1 MNAVKALAFA
11 TVALFANPMFGSA
24 AQAIEIGQ
32 KAPNFILKGADG
44 KGYELNQTLAAN
56 KLTVVNFW
64 ATWCTPCMVEMPQF
78 AKQYAVFKQNGAA
91 LLAVNSAEKEAVV
104 TGYAARAKLPFP
116 VIADPLGVAKEAYDV
131 SALPVTLIIDSK
143 GIVRDK
149 IGAEQTAAQ
158 LIARVKTAAKK
169 YN

>member
-1 MNAVKALAFA
+1 MNPVRAVAFA
-11 TVALFANPMFGSA
+11 AVALFASS

-32 KAPNFILKGADG
+32 HAPNFTLKGADG
-44 KGYELNQTLAAN
+44 KSYELNQTLAAN

-64 ATWCTPCMVEMPQF
+64 ATWCTPCMIEMPKF
-78 AKQYAVFKQNGAA
+78 AKEYATFKQNGAA

-116 VIADPLGVAKEAYDV
+116 VIADPAGVAKQAYDV

-149 IGAEQTAAQ
+149 IGAEATAAQ
-158 LIARVKTAAKK
+158 LIARVKAAAKK
-169 YN
+169 T